1 MSHPSGAL
9 SRRDLLRLSAAAGA
23 GLLIGGCDVG
33 GKSTSGGKG
42 SGEGTITAL
51 FMQQAAYSDEDVKGM
66 TADFMAANPK
76 IKVNPEFVA
85 YDALHDK
92 IVTAAPAGTYDV
104 VLIDVIWPA
113 EFGTKKIVTDVT
125 DQFPAAWKN
134 DMLGGALSTA
144 RYRDRY
150 YGVPWILD
158 TKYLFYNTE
167 MLSKAGVD
175 AASLSTW
182 DGVMTAAKAMKDKK
196 VVENPIIWSW
206 KQAEALIC
214 DWTQLLG
221 AFGGKFLSDD
231 GKSAAFDSGG
241 GVQALE
247 FMKKSLDDKLTNP
260 NSIESL
266 EEDVRKIFSEGGAA
280 IALNWTYMFA
290 EANKPDKSKIVGK
303 VGVAPTPAGTSGGPG
318 VNGSMALCVTSGSK
332 NQQAAWSAPSPA
344 RCARAARRLRR
355 CPSLATS
362 GTPRRRP
369 GRAWSGRGGAG
380 ARCRAGP
387 GFGRGRTGPCRPGS
401 LPPPATGAR
410 RWRPGRAGWRPGRRA
425 RSSRRR
431 PHRSGRSGCGARAGG
446 DGCCRWRSTP
456 TRKTGPLWTR
466 HRTRHGSIPWVAPVS
481 ALGRRVPAAGRST

>member
-76 IKVNPEFVA
+76 IKVEPTFVA
-85 YDALHDK
+85 YEALHDK
-92 IVTAAPAGTYDV
+92 IVAAAPAGTYDV

-113 EFGTKKIVTDVT
+113 EFGTKNIVTDVSG
-125 DQFPAAWKN
+125 QFPDDWKN
-134 DMLGGALSTA
+134 NMLGGALSTA
-144 RYRDRY
+144 RYRDKY

-196 VVENPIIWSW
+196 IVENPIIWSW

-241 GVQALE
+241 GLQALE
-247 FMKKSLDDKLTNP
+247 LMKKSLDDKLTNP
-260 NSIESL
+260 TSVESL
-266 EEDVRKIFSEGGAA
+266 EEDVRKVFSEGGAA
-280 IALNWTYMFA
+280 MALNWTYMYSA
-290 EANKPDKSKIVGK
+290 ANDPAQSKIAGK
-303 VGVAPTPAGTSGGPG
+303 VAVAPTPTGSAGGPG

-332 NQQAAWSAPSPA
+332 NQKAAWSYISY
-344 RCARAARRLRR
+344 L
-355 CPSLATS
+355 TS
-362 GTPRRRP
+362 KDVQNKY
-369 GRAWSGRGGAG
+369 AKL
-380 ARCRAGP
+380 
-387 GFGRGRTGPCRPGS
+387 S
-401 LPPPATGAR
+401 LPCWKDSYDDAKVIETNPKRVPVAKKELANLIE
-410 RWRPGRAGWRPGRRA
+410 RPQVPRYNEISQVLQAELQNA
-425 RSSRRR
+425 
-431 PHRSGRSGCGARAGG
+431 
-446 DGCCRWRSTP
+446 
-456 TRKTGPLWTR
+456 L
-466 HRTRHGSIPWVAPVS
+466 
-481 ALGRRVPAAGRST
+481 LGRKSPKQALDDAAGQAKSLVA